1 MAQMGS
7 RETEERVRSQPS
19 AVAQA
24 GATRP
29 LPRFN
34 GDQLTRENTKVAC
47 GHKDRGLGQLVFAHK
62 NPNQVYQVD
71 TVTPSQSITSFGCQ
85 LFF

>member
-7 RETEERVRSQPS
+7 RETEESASSQPR

-29 LPRFN
+29 FPSFR
-34 GDQLTRENTKVAC
+34 GDQLITEKRKVPC
-47 GHKDRGLGQLVFAHK
+47 GESEGDRVESLQR
-62 NPNQVYQVD
+62 N
-71 TVTPSQSITSFGCQ
+71 
-85 LFF
+85 

>member
-7 RETEERVRSQPS
+7 RETEESASTQPR

-29 LPRFN
+29 FPSFR
-34 GDQLTRENTKVAC
+34 GDQLIREKRKVPC
-47 GHKDRGLGQLVFAHK
+47 GGRERERGENQGLVLQRKPVSELARK
-62 NPNQVYQVD
+62 RGNQPNY
-71 TVTPSQSITSFGCQ
+71 
-85 LFF
+85 